1 MLTDTIKTDNHVA
14 VGEVGSYFG
23 ITKLPF
29 NLGDIMNKN
38 EYRILE
44 HENLQLRTQIFY
56 LNSIL
61 DKIEDWLESEI
72 ENNEPVV
79 EGEEELSDGT
89 EDIYAGRNECAKS
102 LLEQIKKWESE
113 DE

>member
-1 MLTDTIKTDNHVA
+1 
-14 VGEVGSYFG
+14 
-23 ITKLPF
+23 
-29 NLGDIMNKN
+29 MNKH

-44 HENLQLRTQIFY
+44 HENMQLRTQIFY

-61 DKIEDWLESEI
+61 DKIEDWLEGEKTLTLNPSEI
-72 ENNEPVV
+72 ADCDSN
-79 EGEEELSDGT
+79 DD
-89 EDIYAGRNECAKS
+89 DIVFGRVECAES

>member
-1 MLTDTIKTDNHVA
+1 
-14 VGEVGSYFG
+14 
-23 ITKLPF
+23 
-29 NLGDIMNKN
+29 MNKH
-38 EYRILE
+38 EYKILE
-44 HENLQLRTQIFY
+44 HENMQLRTQIFY

-61 DKIEDWLESEI
+61 DKIENWLEGEI

-89 EDIYAGRNECAKS
+89 EDIFVECAES